1 MTMNERCS
9 QHLPHTRMDNVDLKE
24 ERKPPMSAYMRVPT
38 CKRAHALGKS
48 SLWLQRESELR
59 ETQLCVFGDNDKS
72 RRTSASIRHGYIID
86 PLTALL
92 IISKEK
98 LYCIVL
104 YCEMR
109 FFTPVKL
116 E

>member
-1 MTMNERCS
+1 
-9 QHLPHTRMDNVDLKE
+9 V
-24 ERKPPMSAYMRVPT
+24 
-38 CKRAHALGKS
+38 CKQAHALGKS

-104 YCEMR
+104 YCIVLYCIVLYCIVR
-109 FFTPVKL
+109 CDFLLLSSWSSFGQAPVFCIAKCHSNL
-116 E
+116 ALVQA